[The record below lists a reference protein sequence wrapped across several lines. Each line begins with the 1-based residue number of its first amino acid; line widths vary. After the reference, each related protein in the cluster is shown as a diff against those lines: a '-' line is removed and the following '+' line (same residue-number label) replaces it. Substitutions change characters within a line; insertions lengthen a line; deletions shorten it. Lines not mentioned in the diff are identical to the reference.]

1 MRICVF
7 SLHLILMNPPGSKS
21 TTMRPAVGST
31 VSRWCTWRP
40 GTMDSARTAPYTIYV
55 YYFTF
60 CLFGGENKI
69 MSMWFTF
76 VKMFWHNWNSV
87 SHERKFPITVVSL
100 IQYIFQFLQVS
111 FLPAMSLSHSQLP
124 LQPVIVHYITAFNE
138 NYLLLTLLPPHL
150 PPWPASLPPLPP
162 LNICNAVHSA
172 LPPHPSIYW
181 QHSYSLPPMLGCL
194 LLIMDEVRFLFS
206 FLPPFWFSPGSGRS
220 LLPSSPHS
228 PSPSAHPPW
237 YSSWWARC
245 VGGGI
250 LPLPPIGQHLVQ

>member
-87 SHERKFPITVVSL
+87 SHERKFPI
-100 IQYIFQFLQVS
+100 QFLNTIYIS
-111 FLPAMSLSHSQLP
+111 FFTGLFSTSHVPVPLPAPSPACNSSL
-124 LQPVIVHYITAFNE
+124 HYCFQWE
-138 NYLLLTLLPPHL
+138 LFVNYLAASSSATLACLS
-150 PPWPASLPPLPP
+150 AS
-162 LNICNAVHSA
+162 SA
-172 LPPHPSIYW
+172 
-181 QHSYSLPPMLGCL
+181 
-194 LLIMDEVRFLFS
+194 
-206 FLPPFWFSPGSGRS
+206 
-220 LLPSSPHS
+220 SSK
-228 PSPSAHPPW
+228 
-237 YSSWWARC
+237 Y
-245 VGGGI
+245 
-250 LPLPPIGQHLVQ
+250 L

>member
-7 SLHLILMNPPGSKS
+7 SLHLILMNPPGSMS

-31 VSRWCTWRP
+31 VSGPCWWCTWRP

-150 PPWPASLPPLPP
+150 PPWPASLPPLS
-162 LNICNAVHSA
+162 ICNAVHSA
-172 LPPHPSIYW
+172 LPPHPSFSW

-194 LLIMDEVRFLFS
+194 LLIMDEVIFLFS
-206 FLPPFWFSPGSGRS
+206 FLP
-220 LLPSSPHS
+220 
-228 PSPSAHPPW
+228 
-237 YSSWWARC
+237 
-245 VGGGI
+245 
-250 LPLPPIGQHLVQ
+250 